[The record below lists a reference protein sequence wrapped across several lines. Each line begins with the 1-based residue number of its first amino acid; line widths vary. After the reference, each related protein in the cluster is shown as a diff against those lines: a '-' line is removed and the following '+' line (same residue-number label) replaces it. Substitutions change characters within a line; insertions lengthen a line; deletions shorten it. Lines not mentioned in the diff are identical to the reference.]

1 MRTFQIEPT
10 SLASCLFITYICIVF
25 SFIIYVFGMFYG
37 ARGAHCALLLSPPA
51 SQHSNTNTFM
61 FRFQA
66 NNGQPW
72 PRAGSRVEKG
82 KKTSAEFRSS
92 SRAQEWP
99 PTPLHGASPC
109 LLLETTCV
117 LCKGLAGVVSSS
129 RTLFF
134 LELKEM
140 LLSRFIKDVFRIKM
154 SSSHLTCN
162 WVLQFL

>member
-1 MRTFQIEPT
+1 MYSVLIYN
-10 SLASCLFITYICIVF
+10 LCIWNVLWC
-25 SFIIYVFGMFYG
+25 

-66 NNGQPW
+66 NNGQPR

-92 SRAQEWP
+92 SRAEEWP

-154 SSSHLTCN
+154 SSSHLACN

>member
-1 MRTFQIEPT
+1 MYSVLIYN
-10 SLASCLFITYICIVF
+10 LYIWNVLWC
-25 SFIIYVFGMFYG
+25 

-51 SQHSNTNTFM
+51 SQHSNTNTFITLV
-61 FRFQA
+61 
-66 NNGQPW
+66 NNGQPR

-117 LCKGLAGVVSSS
+117 LCKGLAGEVSSS

-154 SSSHLTCN
+154 SSSHLACN
-162 WVLQFL
+162 